1 VGAENLFV
9 LLLSCPDKPGIVH
22 AVSGFLLRHGG
33 NIVDSTQYGD
43 SVTGT
48 FCMRVQFSA
57 TSTTRADLRS
67 FFNEVAAEFS
77 MTWEIYD
84 TAEKP
89 RVLIMVSQ
97 QDHCLHD
104 LLYRYR
110 RGTLPMTVAAV
121 VSNHRDTSQLV
132 ASLNIPFIHLPITP
146 TTKAE
151 REAELMGL
159 IRDQK
164 IDLIILARYMQILSD
179 EACQLLAGKVIN
191 IHHSF
196 LPGFKGAK
204 PYHQAWARGV
214 KLIGATAH
222 YVTPELDEGPIIE
235 QDVTRVSHG
244 LPPEQLAEVGREIE
258 QRVLSTAVQYELE
271 HRVLMLGNRT
281 VVFRPY

>member
-1 VGAENLFV
+1 MSTDNQYV
-9 LLLSCPDKPGIVH
+9 LLLACPDKPGIVH

-33 NIVDSTQYGD
+33 NIVDSMQYGD

-48 FCMRVQFSA
+48 FCMRVQFSTMA
-57 TSTTRADLRS
+57 TTRADLRS
-67 FFNEVAAEFS
+67 FFTEVAAEFA
-77 MTWEIYD
+77 MTWEIHD

-97 QDHCLHD
+97 HDHCLHD
-104 LLYRYR
+104 LLYKYR

-121 VSNHRDTSQLV
+121 VSNHRDTYQLV
-132 ASLNIPFIHLPITP
+132 ASLNIPFVHLPVTP
-146 TTKAE
+146 DTKVA
-151 REAELMGL
+151 REAELLRL
-159 IRDQK
+159 IGDQQ
-164 IDLIILARYMQILSD
+164 IDLIILARYMQILSA
-179 EACQLLAGKVIN
+179 EACRLLAGRVIN

-196 LPGFKGAK
+196 LPGFKGAR

-222 YVTPELDEGPIIE
+222 YVTTELDEGPIIE

-244 LPPEQLAEVGREIE
+244 LPPEQLAEIGREIE

-271 HRVLMLGNRT
+271 HRVLLLGSRT